1 MLRVCLTGS
10 IGVGKSFVTSV
21 LDDLG
26 CHTLD
31 ADLTAREVV
40 LPGSPGLAAIINEFG
55 PDVLEADG
63 TLNRKALG
71 ALVFADERK
80 RELLNSILH
89 PIIIKRQDQVMLEWE
104 AQDPKGIG
112 VIDAALAI
120 ESGGYRRFDKL
131 IVVHC
136 RPQIQIQRIM
146 ERDGIS
152 RAQAEARVATQISQE
167 EKLKFADF
175 AIDTSEGFEETRRRT
190 EGVYRQLRLIADQT

>member
-1 MLRVCLTGS
+1 
-10 IGVGKSFVTSV
+10 VGKSFVTSV
-21 LDDLG
+21 LNDLG

-55 PDVLEADG
+55 ADVLEADG
-63 TLNRKALG
+63 TLNRKVLG

-89 PIIIKRQDQVMLEWE
+89 PIIIERQDQVMREWE
-104 AQDPKGIG
+104 AQDPNGIG

-136 RPQIQIQRIM
+136 RPEIQLQRIM

-152 RAQAEARVATQISQE
+152 RTQAEARVAAQMSQE
-167 EKLKFADF
+167 EKLKLADL
-175 AIDTSEGFEETRRRT
+175 AIDTSEGFAETRRRT
-190 EGVYRQLRLIADQT
+190 EDVYRQLRLIADKA